1 MYILCAVSIEFIE
14 IKRYKKN
21 NNKILEFV
29 CDIQLDFVQINQ
41 Y

>member
-1 MYILCAVSIEFIE
+1 MHILCTVSIDFME
-14 IKRYKKN
+14 IKRYKKD
-21 NNKILEFV
+21 NNKILEFI